1 MARTKQTCRYQP
13 SKLTP
18 RELLLLEAA
27 RKEGRN
33 YLRLKQKE
41 PRTRLKRKEQKAQ
54 EEQKEPERT
63 SKKTNEE
70 DSKEGTGE
78 EGYNPTKQGGKYE
91 AGTGEALVLLGSN
104 NEEEKRERSSSSSSS
119 SVEV

>member
-18 RELLLLEAA
+18 RELLLVEAA

-41 PRTRLKRKEQKAQ
+41 QRTRLKRKEQK
-54 EEQKEPERT
+54 EQKEPEKT

-91 AGTGEALVLLGSN
+91 AGTGEVLILLESN
-104 NEEEKRERSSSSSSS
+104 NGEEKRERSSSSSSS
-119 SVEV
+119 VEV